1 MYQHIVQ
8 YYETDKMGV
17 THHSNYIRF
26 MEEARVEFFNSIGFD
41 YFEFEKS
48 GMVSPVMGLN
58 NIRYKRPSTAGDVLD
73 ITVNIKAVTNV
84 FFTLEY
90 EMKKQDTVVFTGES
104 DHCLLSK
111 EGKIIPSGIFIRSG
125 NLANIKF
132 SDKFQL
138 KHKYKIKTIIDLRT
152 EKEVAEKPDKKI
164 RGIKYLN
171 YSLINQSAEGITHE
185 KDRQHS
191 NNLQGLERMYE
202 QIVLDDFAIDSLKKI
217 FKVLTDINNFPILFH
232 CSVGKDRTG
241 IVTLFLLSLLDVE
254 RSKIDKDYLESNVI
268 CIPESERVYERVLE
282 KTMNHTLA
290 NKIRLT
296 HIVDIKYLDAAVNA
310 INEKFGSVDNYI
322 KDVIGITDEEKN
334 IFKENVFNK

>member
-1 MYQHIVQ
+1 
-8 YYETDKMGV
+8 
-17 THHSNYIRF
+17 
-26 MEEARVEFFNSIGFD
+26 
-41 YFEFEKS
+41 
-48 GMVSPVMGLN
+48 
-58 NIRYKRPSTAGDVLD
+58 
-73 ITVNIKAVTNV
+73 
-84 FFTLEY
+84 
-90 EMKKQDTVVFTGES
+90 MKKLDFKKIKNARDFAGTKN
-104 DHCLLSK
+104 K